1 MRTEWFLFVHN
12 TTSILANLSTL
23 STLVA
28 SIVLYS
34 LTWAWLMSPGKDKT
48 RVCRYTLWVYS
59 LSTLENNDENRTR
72 FVRSPHHKDFGKAQ
86 HLLLWALWWH
96 QLFSTRHM
104 FAIYIFAIYIYI
116 QGWPTKMSLFFFGNN
131 FYKNKETFRI
141 FSPLI
146 FEVYGILLV

>member
-104 FAIYIFAIYIYI
+104 FAIYIYLLYIYIYRDGP
-116 QGWPTKMSLFFFGNN
+116 QKCPYFSLEITFIKIRKPSGFFL
-131 FYKNKETFRI
+131 R
-141 FSPLI
+141 
-146 FEVYGILLV
+146 